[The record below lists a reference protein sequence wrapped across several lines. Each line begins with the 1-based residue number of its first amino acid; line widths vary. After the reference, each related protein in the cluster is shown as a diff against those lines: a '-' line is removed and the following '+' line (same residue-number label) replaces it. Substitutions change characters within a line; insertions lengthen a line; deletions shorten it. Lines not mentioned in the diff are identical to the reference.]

1 MQFRSGQD
9 KLVRVA
15 LSVGGRGSVDGG
27 GKKLNMYEG
36 WSRKDE
42 ETHRIELIH
51 SYSTVLTLGWQ
62 ISLVVEHGV

>member
-27 GKKLNMYEG
+27 GKKLNMYQCMEDG
-36 WSRKDE
+36 VVK
-42 ETHRIELIH
+42 TKKHTELN
-51 SYSTVLTLGWQ
+51 
-62 ISLVVEHGV
+62 